1 MSSVVFHNNT
11 VAINELW
18 HASHISLIQRVCL
31 ELGSSDKAVELVDKI
46 LGPKQKIKAKKDPNQ
61 PKKSKSAFFF
71 FCDEARP
78 GIMDKQRKKNKKI
91 IIGDVAKELGL
102 LWKALKNKQRTKF
115 DSLAATDKERYQNE
129 MQNYQPL

>member
-11 VAINELW
+11 VALNEL
-18 HASHISLIQRVCL
+18 HYSNSVSIIQRVCL
-31 ELGSSDKAVELVDKI
+31 ELKQSDKAAALVDKI
-46 LGPKQKIKAKKDPNQ
+46 LGPKQKIKPKKDPNL

-78 GIMDKQRKKNKKI
+78 AIMDKQRKKNKKVV
-91 IIGDVAKELGL
+91 IGDVAKELGA
-102 LWKALKNKQRTKF
+102 LWKALNTKKRTKY